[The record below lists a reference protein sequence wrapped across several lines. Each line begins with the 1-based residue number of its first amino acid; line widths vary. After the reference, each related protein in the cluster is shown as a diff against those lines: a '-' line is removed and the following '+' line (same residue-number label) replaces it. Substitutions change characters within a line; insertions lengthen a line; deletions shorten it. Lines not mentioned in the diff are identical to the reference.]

1 MSDSNTGDGEST
13 SGASLRTGSDAL
25 TEGVSKMGSGISEIL
40 LSLWTRFDNRPILR
54 GVVTAVIT
62 GFIARVALGLLGILY
77 IYFFAEAAV
86 ISRDVSVQ
94 TFPLPLGLST
104 WLLWGSVLFIS
115 VLAYFRMVELRQRI
129 EELEARVEA

>member
-1 MSDSNTGDGEST
+1 
-13 SGASLRTGSDAL
+13 
-25 TEGVSKMGSGISEIL
+25 
-40 LSLWTRFDNRPILR
+40 
-54 GVVTAVIT
+54 
-62 GFIARVALGLLGILY
+62 VALGLLGILY